1 MAFDWGF
8 FWHYLLE
15 PSSVYLHGL
24 WLTLSLSV
32 ISQSLGTVIGLFA
45 ALGRLSRFRLI
56 QTIVGFYVWV
66 MRGTPLLVQ
75 IVFIY
80 TGLAAGN
87 IFRFEDIHLGFVVI
101 PGNIQAAILALS
113 LNEGAYM
120 SEIIRAGIA
129 SVDIGQTEAAKS
141 LGMTYG
147 KLMRRIVLPQAAR
160 VILPPLGNDFNGM
173 LKNTTLVSVIGVPEL
188 LLATEMITSATFR
201 VFELYLV
208 VALYYLTLTTLWGFV
223 QQWIE
228 RRFGEPTQRQARGQR
243 ASRRRAAMAPRLSAA
258 AGSLDSWPV
267 IRPSSPPSA
276 ACPPMPRSSSS
287 RRWMSTNP
295 SGRWRC

>member
-1 MAFDWGF
+1 MAFDWSF

-32 ISQSLGTVIGLFA
+32 ISQSLGTLIGLFA
-45 ALGRLSRFRLI
+45 ALGKLSRYRTL
-56 QTIVGFYVWV
+56 QLIVGFYVWA

-75 IVFIY
+75 VVFIY

-87 IFRFEDIHLGFVVI
+87 IFRFEDIHIGVFVL
-101 PGNIQAAILALS
+101 PGNIQAGIVALS

-120 SEIIRAGIA
+120 AEIIRAGIT

-141 LGMTYG
+141 LGMTYW
-147 KLMRRIVLPQAAR
+147 KLMRRIILPQAAR

-173 LKNTTLVSVIGVPEL
+173 LKNTTLLSVIGVPEL

-208 VALYYLTLTTLWGFV
+208 VALYYLTLTTLWGIV
-223 QQWIE
+223 QRWIE
-228 RRFGEPTQRQARGQR
+228 GRFGEPG
-243 ASRRRAAMAPRLSAA
+243 RAAPAKSGFLAGALSRLGTGRL
-258 AGSLDSWPV
+258 AG
-267 IRPSSPPSA
+267 
-276 ACPPMPRSSSS
+276 
-287 RRWMSTNP
+287 
-295 SGRWRC
+295 GR

>member
-8 FWHYLLE
+8 FWRYLLE

-32 ISQSLGTVIGLFA
+32 ISQGLGTVIGLFA
-45 ALGRLSRFRLI
+45 ALGRLSRFRSI
-56 QTIVGFYVWV
+56 QAVVRFYVWV

-87 IFRFEDIHLGFVVI
+87 IFRFEDIDLGIIFL
-101 PGNIQAAILALS
+101 PGNIQAAIVALS

-141 LGMTYG
+141 LGMTYW
-147 KLMRRIVLPQAAR
+147 KLMRRIILPQAAR
-160 VILPPLGNDFNGM
+160 VIIPPLGNDFNGM
-173 LKNTTLVSVIGVPEL
+173 LKNTTLVSVIGS
-188 LLATEMITSATFR
+188 LLAFDQFYLMTAGQPGNETATS
-201 VFELYLV
+201 VFFVYLNSFPYLKLGYGS
-208 VALYYLTLTTLWGFV
+208 ALSLILAAIILVCTAV
-223 QQWIE
+223 QMAMT
-228 RRFGEPTQRQARGQR
+228 RRSHA
-243 ASRRRAAMAPRLSAA
+243 
-258 AGSLDSWPV
+258 
-267 IRPSSPPSA
+267 
-276 ACPPMPRSSSS
+276 
-287 RRWMSTNP
+287 
-295 SGRWRC
+295 

>member
-8 FWHYLLE
+8 FWRYLLE

-32 ISQSLGTVIGLFA
+32 ISQGLGTVIGLFA
-45 ALGRLSRFRLI
+45 ALGRLSRFRSI
-56 QTIVGFYVWV
+56 QAVIGFYVWV

-87 IFRFEDIHLGFVVI
+87 IFRFEDIDLGFLFI
-101 PGNIQAAILALS
+101 AGNIQAAIVALS

-120 SEIIRAGIA
+120 SEIIRAGIS

-141 LGMTYG
+141 LGMTYW
-147 KLMRRIVLPQAAR
+147 KLMRRIILPQAAR
-160 VILPPLGNDFNGM
+160 VIIPPLGNDFNGM

-188 LLATEMITSATFR
+188 LLATQMVTSATFR

-228 RRFGEPTQRQARGQR
+228 RRYGEPQLRETRSNGIVAGGLQRLRGLR
-243 ASRRRAAMAPRLSAA
+243 LRDRR
-258 AGSLDSWPV
+258 
-267 IRPSSPPSA
+267 
-276 ACPPMPRSSSS
+276 
-287 RRWMSTNP
+287 
-295 SGRWRC
+295 